1 MADATTAGGLYA
13 AALAL
18 APSIGDQLRIP
29 GSLRFQ
35 DGVNEAWELLERA
48 AALDPADAR
57 VQAARG
63 NVLVRGGFVDA
74 AREAYARAVALDP
87 GDAASHYA
95 LGELAY
101 VGRDE
106 ATAQWYFDA
115 AFARERLFSPPVAR
129 AGAKHALMLAL
140 AGPWPRNM
148 PLDFVVDDARWML
161 HRWMLPD
168 TQRDARALPPVDL
181 IINALG
187 DSVAGAAALAD
198 AQAILSTYA
207 HLPSI
212 NAPER
217 LRALGREQLAATL
230 AGVRGVQVPDARR
243 LAHATLAAGDVEGLA
258 YPLLVRPV
266 DTHGGRGLE
275 RLEHPDE
282 LPAYLA
288 RVPAATYD
296 CSSYVDYRG
305 ADGWFRKYRIMFV
318 DGVAFP
324 YHLAV
329 DDRWM
334 IHYYR
339 TATTVTPWMH
349 DEEARFLAE
358 PHAVIGSWNDAV
370 PAIAAALGLDYVG
383 IDCAQLPDGTLLVFE
398 ADTAMLVHAL
408 DTSEA
413 GRAKR
418 AGVER
423 IRTALMALFDQRA
436 GARPAPP
443 PSTRNQ
449 SDGTVLF

>member
-1 MADATTAGGLYA
+1 MFERAADLYA
-13 AALAL
+13 RALARV
-18 APSIGDQLRIP
+18 PSIGDQLRIP
-29 GSLRFQ
+29 GSQRFV

-48 AALDPADAR
+48 AALDPDDAR

-63 NVLVRGGFVDA
+63 NILLRGGFVDA
-74 AREAYARAVALDP
+74 ARDAYARAVARDP
-87 GDAASHYA
+87 HDAASRYA
-95 LGELAY
+95 LAEIAY
-101 VGRDE
+101 VSRDE
-106 ATAQWYFDA
+106 AAARDWFDD
-115 AFARERLFSPPVAR
+115 AFARERLFSPPLVR
-129 AGAKHALMLAL
+129 PGAKHALVLGL

-148 PLDFVVDDARWML
+148 PLDFVVDDTRWTL
-161 HRWMLPD
+161 HRWFLPD
-168 TQRDARALPPVDL
+168 PQRGARRLPQVDL
-181 IINALG
+181 IVNALG
-187 DSVAGAAALAD
+187 DSLAAAAALAD
-198 AQAILSTYA
+198 AREILAAHPAIPA
-207 HLPSI
+207 I

-217 LRALGREQLAATL
+217 LRGLGRDRLADTL
-230 AGVRGVQVPDARR
+230 AGIPGVRMPDARR
-243 LAHATLAAGDVEGLA
+243 VDRAILSGSRGAVDRVA

-275 RLEHPDE
+275 KLDAPAE
-282 LPAYLA
+282 LPAYLE
-288 RVPAATYD
+288 RVPAERYD
-296 CSSYVDYRG
+296 VSGYVDYRS

-358 PHAVIGSWNDAV
+358 PERVIAGWTGAV

-383 IDCAQLPDGTLLVFE
+383 IDCAQLRDGSLLVFE

-408 DTSEA
+408 DSSDA

-418 AGVER
+418 AGVDR
-423 IRTALMALFDQRA
+423 IRAALHELFDRRA
-436 GARPAPP
+436 
-443 PSTRNQ
+443 RNL
-449 SDGTVLF
+449 SDR